1 MRVWVVQV
9 SYKEL
14 LGYFERK
21 LNCQH
26 RHGKSGTLGRG
37 KTLNKFESV
46 YISVQEALSSTG
58 ATLDVSEA
66 DWKRTITI
74 NTGDILDSD
83 VNLEDDDRAYLLQVR
98 VHSVHALLYSHAQ
111 LFVHTE
117 RVQRYALL

>member
-1 MRVWVVQV
+1 MVTVCETLNSSLFQV

-21 LNCQH
+21 LNCH
-26 RHGKSGTLGRG
+26 NKHSKSGTLGKG

-58 ATLDVSEA
+58 ATLDVAET
-66 DWKRTITI
+66 DWQRTITI
-74 NTGDILDSD
+74 NTGDIADSD

-98 VHSVHALLYSHAQ
+98 
-111 LFVHTE
+111 
-117 RVQRYALL
+117 